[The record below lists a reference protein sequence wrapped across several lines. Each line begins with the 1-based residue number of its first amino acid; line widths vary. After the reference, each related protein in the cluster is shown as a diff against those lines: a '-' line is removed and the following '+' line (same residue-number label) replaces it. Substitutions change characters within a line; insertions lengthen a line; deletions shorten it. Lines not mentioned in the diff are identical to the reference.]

1 MEEPRVASGPAGAP
15 AAGKGAR
22 GASTLAGVIFDFD
35 GVLADSE
42 PLHLRAYQDVLARHD
57 LSLSAPD
64 YYDRYLGFDDVGV
77 FRTVWRDRGRELDER
92 ALAELIRV
100 KGERF
105 EVLAGQ
111 GEGLFPGAAAC
122 IRRVAA
128 EAPIAIASGAL
139 APEIEMVL
147 AAADLR
153 RHFRAVVASGD
164 TPRSKPAP
172 DPYLRALELL
182 RPHVAAAGLD
192 PGGCVVAVEDSMWG
206 IESALAAGLRCVG
219 VAQTYAASRLG
230 AAHVVVPTIAAVTP
244 ETLRAACG
252 EQMST

>member
-1 MEEPRVASGPAGAP
+1 MTPRGQGA
-15 AAGKGAR
+15 A
-22 GASTLAGVIFDFD
+22 TLAGVIFDFD
-35 GVLADSE
+35 GVLANSE
-42 PLHLRAYQDVLARHD
+42 PLHLRAYQDVLAERGMT
-57 LSLSAPD
+57 LGAAD
-64 YYDRYLGFDDVGV
+64 YYDRYLGFDDDGV
-77 FRTVWRDRGRELDER
+77 FRTVWSDQGLALDEET
-92 ALAELIRV
+92 LVELIRV

-105 EVLAGQ
+105 EALAGQ
-111 GEGLFPGAAAC
+111 GEALFPGAAEC

-128 EAPIAIASGAL
+128 EAPVAIASGAL
-139 APEIEMVL
+139 APEIETVL
-147 AAADLR
+147 DAAGLR

-206 IESALAAGLRCVG
+206 IESALAAGLRCMG

-230 AAHVVVPTIAAVTP
+230 AAHVVVPTIVGVTP
-244 ETLRAACG
+244 SALRAACG
-252 EQMST
+252 NAHG

>member
-1 MEEPRVASGPAGAP
+1 MTAR
-15 AAGKGAR
+15 GKGA
-22 GASTLAGVIFDFD
+22 ATLAGVIFDFD

-42 PLHLRAYQDVLARHD
+42 PLHLRAYQDVLAERGMT
-57 LSLSAPD
+57 LGAAD
-64 YYDRYLGFDDVGV
+64 YYDRYLGFDDDGV
-77 FRTVWRDRGRELDER
+77 FRTVWRDQGLAIDEET
-92 ALAELIRV
+92 LTELIRV

-105 EVLAGQ
+105 EALAGR
-111 GEGLFPGAAAC
+111 GEALFPGAADC
-122 IRRVAA
+122 IRRIAA
-128 EAPIAIASGAL
+128 EAPVAIASGAL

-147 AAADLR
+147 DAAGLR

-192 PGGCVVAVEDSMWG
+192 PAGCVVAVEDSMWG

-219 VAQTYAASRLG
+219 VAQTYPASRLD
-230 AAHVVVPTIAAVTP
+230 AAHVVVPTIADVTP
-244 ETLRAACG
+244 EALRAGCG
-252 EQMST
+252 GAQA

>member
-1 MEEPRVASGPAGAP
+1 MT
-15 AAGKGAR
+15 AR
-22 GASTLAGVIFDFD
+22 GEGTATLAGVIFDFD

-42 PLHLRAYQDVLARHD
+42 PLHLRANQDVLAQHGMN
-57 LSLSAPD
+57 LAASD
-64 YYDRYLGFDDVGV
+64 YYDRYLGFDDADV
-77 FRTVWRDRGRELDER
+77 FRTVWRDQGRSLDEDS
-92 ALAELIRV
+92 LAALIRV

-105 EVLAGQ
+105 EALAGQ
-111 GEGLFPGAAAC
+111 GAGLFPGAADC

-164 TPRSKPAP
+164 TRRSKPAP

-182 RPHVAAAGLD
+182 RPYVDAAGLD
-192 PGGCVVAVEDSMWG
+192 PEGCVVAVEDSMWG

-230 AAHVVVPTIAAVTP
+230 TAHVVVPTIADVTP
-244 ETLRAACG
+244 ETLRAACAAIRPRERSPASAG
-252 EQMST
+252 S

>member
-1 MEEPRVASGPAGAP
+1 MT
-15 AAGKGAR
+15 AR
-22 GASTLAGVIFDFD
+22 GRGAAKLAGVIFDFD

-42 PLHLRAYQDVLARHD
+42 PLHLRAYQDVLAERGMT
-57 LSLSAPD
+57 LGAAD
-64 YYDRYLGFDDVGV
+64 YYDRYLGFDDDGV
-77 FRTVWRDRGRELDER
+77 FRTVWRDQGLTLDEA
-92 ALAELIRV
+92 ALVELIRV
-100 KGERF
+100 KGQRF
-105 EVLAGQ
+105 EALAGQ
-111 GEGLFPGAAAC
+111 GEALFPGAADC

-128 EAPIAIASGAL
+128 EVPIAIASGAL
-139 APEIEMVL
+139 APEIETVL

-172 DPYLRALELL
+172 DPYLRAIELL

-192 PGGCVVAVEDSMWG
+192 PDGRVVAVEDSMWG

-230 AAHVVVPTIAAVTP
+230 AAHVVVPTIVDVTP
-244 ETLRAACG
+244 SALRAACG
-252 EQMST
+252 SAHG

>member
-1 MEEPRVASGPAGAP
+1 MT
-15 AAGKGAR
+15 AR
-22 GASTLAGVIFDFD
+22 GEGSATLAGVIFDFD

-42 PLHLRAYQDVLARHD
+42 PLHLRAYQEVLAQRGMT
-57 LSLSAPD
+57 LAASD
-64 YYDRYLGFDDVGV
+64 YYDRYLGFDDDGV
-77 FRTVWRDRGRELDER
+77 FRTVSRDQGRELDEET
-92 ALAELIRV
+92 LAALIRV

-105 EVLAGQ
+105 DALAGQ

-139 APEIEMVL
+139 APEIDTVL

-153 RHFRAVVASGD
+153 RHFRAIVASGD

-172 DPYLRALELL
+172 DPYLRARELL
-182 RPHVAAAGLD
+182 RPHVDAAGLD
-192 PGGCVVAVEDSMWG
+192 PGGGFVAVEDSMWG

-230 AAHVVVPTIAAVTP
+230 TAHLVVPTIADVTP
-244 ETLRAACG
+244 ATLRAACRG
-252 EQMST
+252 RI

>member
-1 MEEPRVASGPAGAP
+1 MT
-15 AAGKGAR
+15 AR
-22 GASTLAGVIFDFD
+22 GTGAATLAGVVFDFD

-42 PLHLRAYQDVLARHD
+42 PLHLRAYQDVLAARGMTLD
-57 LSLSAPD
+57 AAD
-64 YYDRYLGFDDVGV
+64 YYDRYLGFDDDGV
-77 FRTVWRDRGRELDER
+77 FRTVWSDQGLALDDET
-92 ALAELIRV
+92 LVELIRV

-105 EVLAGQ
+105 DALAGQ
-111 GEGLFPGAAAC
+111 GEALFPGAADC

-139 APEIEMVL
+139 APEIETVL

-192 PGGCVVAVEDSMWG
+192 PAGCVVAVEDSMWG

-219 VAQTYAASRLG
+219 VAQTYPAGRLG
-230 AAHVVVPTIAAVTP
+230 TAHVVVPTIADVTP
-244 ETLRAACG
+244 QTLRAAC
-252 EQMST
+252 TADA

>member
-1 MEEPRVASGPAGAP
+1 MT
-15 AAGKGAR
+15 AR
-22 GASTLAGVIFDFD
+22 GSGAATLAGVIFDFD

-42 PLHLRAYQDVLARHD
+42 PLHLSAYQDVLAERGMT
-57 LSLSAPD
+57 LGAAD
-64 YYDRYLGFDDVGV
+64 YYDRYLGFDDDGV
-77 FRTVWRDRGRELDER
+77 FRTVWSDQGLNLDEET
-92 ALAELIRV
+92 LVELIRV

-105 EVLAGQ
+105 EALAGQ
-111 GEGLFPGAAAC
+111 GEALFPGAADC

-139 APEIEMVL
+139 APEIETVL
-147 AAADLR
+147 AAAGLR

-182 RPHVAAAGLD
+182 RPHVAASALD

-219 VAQTYAASRLG
+219 VAQTYPASRL
-230 AAHVVVPTIAAVTP
+230 ATAHVVVPTIADVTP
-244 ETLRAACG
+244 ETLRAACAADA
-252 EQMST
+252 

>member
-1 MEEPRVASGPAGAP
+1 MT
-15 AAGKGAR
+15 AR
-22 GASTLAGVIFDFD
+22 GQGAAALAGVIFDFD
-35 GVLADSE
+35 GVLANSE
-42 PLHLRAYQDVLARHD
+42 PLHLRAYQDVLAERGMT
-57 LSLSAPD
+57 LGAAD
-64 YYDRYLGFDDVGV
+64 YYDRYLGFDDDGV
-77 FRTVWRDRGRELDER
+77 FRTVWSDQGLALDDET
-92 ALAELIRV
+92 LVELIRV

-105 EVLAGQ
+105 EALAGQ
-111 GEGLFPGAAAC
+111 GEALFPGAAEC

-139 APEIEMVL
+139 APEIETVL

-192 PGGCVVAVEDSMWG
+192 PAGCVVAVEDSMWG
-206 IESALAAGLRCVG
+206 IDSALAAGLRCVG
-219 VAQTYAASRLG
+219 VAQTYPASRLG
-230 AAHVVVPTIAAVTP
+230 TAHVVVPTIADVTP
-244 ETLRAACG
+244 QTLRAAC
-252 EQMST
+252 TADA

>member
-1 MEEPRVASGPAGAP
+1 MT
-15 AAGKGAR
+15 AR
-22 GASTLAGVIFDFD
+22 GEGSTTLAGVIFDFD

-42 PLHLRAYQDVLARHD
+42 PLHLRAYQEVLAQRGMT
-57 LSLSAPD
+57 LAASD
-64 YYDRYLGFDDVGV
+64 YYDRYLGFDDDGV
-77 FRTVWRDRGRELDER
+77 FRTVSRDQGRELDEET
-92 ALAELIRV
+92 LAALIRV

-105 EVLAGQ
+105 DALAGQ

-139 APEIEMVL
+139 APEIDTVL

-153 RHFRAVVASGD
+153 RHFRAIVASGD

-172 DPYLRALELL
+172 DPYLRARELL
-182 RPHVAAAGLD
+182 RPHVDAAGLD
-192 PGGCVVAVEDSMWG
+192 PGGGFVAVEDSMWG

-230 AAHVVVPTIAAVTP
+230 TAHLVVPTIADVTP
-244 ETLRAACG
+244 ATLRAACRG
-252 EQMST
+252 RI

>member
-1 MEEPRVASGPAGAP
+1 MT
-15 AAGKGAR
+15 AR
-22 GASTLAGVIFDFD
+22 GNGAATLAGVIFDFD

-42 PLHLRAYQDVLARHD
+42 PLHLRAYQEVLAPSGMT
-57 LSLSAPD
+57 LAAAD
-64 YYDRYLGFDDVGV
+64 YYERYLGFDDVGV
-77 FRTVWRDRGRELDER
+77 FRTVSRDRGQALDDD

-105 EVLAGQ
+105 EALAGR
-111 GEGLFPGAAAC
+111 GEGLFPGAADC
-122 IRRVAA
+122 ILRVAA
-128 EAPIAIASGAL
+128 EVPVAIASGAL

-147 AAADLR
+147 DSAGLR

-182 RPHVAAAGLD
+182 RPHVEAAGLD
-192 PGGCVVAVEDSMWG
+192 PGGCVVAVEDSTWG

-219 VAQTYAASRLG
+219 VAQTYPADRLG
-230 AAHVVVPTIAAVTP
+230 TAHVVVPTIADVTP
-244 ETLRAACG
+244 EALRAACRG
-252 EQMST
+252 GAQA

>member
-1 MEEPRVASGPAGAP
+1 MT
-15 AAGKGAR
+15 AR
-22 GASTLAGVIFDFD
+22 GAGAATLAGVIFDFD